1 MLDSLL
7 EREDVKKIL
16 VDICNSARYYAKETS
31 SSMGYQMY
39 SGSSQLLFL
48 FYDALFKYK
57 LIIEEMYY
65 FNDFLEQVDKLI
77 RKIDSF
83 SEIGYGINRI
93 IGRVCAYKLG
103 INDIDTD
110 YAKETVLRYIHDKY
124 IVNGYFIHG
133 YTPHYYSSIL
143 ENGFSPENYKNLY
156 AKFRNVQNI
165 LKEKKHLSL
174 MDKDFDAEAVSFTDS
189 FLMGCYYSVNSPMY
203 FSKLVSKNEFI
214 DDDLSLDAYAM
225 GDYELCLK
233 NLYKV
238 CAKLKLND
246 IEKYIFLDAFKSEW
260 KLLEKNSSTISLM
273 LITRS
278 SLGVD
283 FDIDKFITEVKDN
296 SFIEAVCKL
305 LGQRSNVL
313 VSKYIR
319 KDDITLLNLSSSKKY
334 TKEEK
339 KDSLAVELERT
350 FIRSDDEFA
359 FSNTYG
365 KVSILL
371 LVGTMCITIG
381 VILTMLS
388 FS

>member
-238 CAKLKLND
+238 CAKLKLSD
-246 IEKYIFLDAFKSEW
+246 TEKYIFLDAFKSEW

>member
-246 IEKYIFLDAFKSEW
+246 TEKYIFLDAFKSEW

>member
-57 LIIEEMYY
+57 LIIEEMCY

-246 IEKYIFLDAFKSEW
+246 TEKYIFLDAFKSEW

>member
-110 YAKETVLRYIHDKY
+110 YAKETVLRYIYDKY

-246 IEKYIFLDAFKSEW
+246 TEKYIFLDAFKSEW

-283 FDIDKFITEVKDN
+283 FDIDKFITELKDN

>member
-246 IEKYIFLDAFKSEW
+246 TEKYIFLDAFKSEW

-371 LVGTMCITIG
+371 LVGTMCIIIG

-388 FS
+388 FC

>member
-174 MDKDFDAEAVSFTDS
+174 MDKDFDAEAVSFTDN

-246 IEKYIFLDAFKSEW
+246 TEKYIFLDAFKSEW

>member
-246 IEKYIFLDAFKSEW
+246 TEKYIFLDAFKSEW

-273 LITRS
+273 LITRR

>member
-110 YAKETVLRYIHDKY
+110 YAKETVLRYIYDKY

-246 IEKYIFLDAFKSEW
+246 TEKYIFLDAFKSEW

>member
-246 IEKYIFLDAFKSEW
+246 TEKYIFLDAFKSEW

-305 LGQRSNVL
+305 LGQRSNIL

>member
-246 IEKYIFLDAFKSEW
+246 TEKYIFLDAFKSEW

-273 LITRS
+273 LVTRS

>member
-246 IEKYIFLDAFKSEW
+246 TEKYIFLDAFKSEW

-359 FSNTYG
+359 FSNTYC

>member
-1 MLDSLL
+1 
-7 EREDVKKIL
+7 
-16 VDICNSARYYAKETS
+16 
-31 SSMGYQMY
+31 
-39 SGSSQLLFL
+39 
-48 FYDALFKYK
+48 
-57 LIIEEMYY
+57 
-65 FNDFLEQVDKLI
+65 
-77 RKIDSF
+77 
-83 SEIGYGINRI
+83 
-93 IGRVCAYKLG
+93 
-103 INDIDTD
+103 
-110 YAKETVLRYIHDKY
+110 
-124 IVNGYFIHG
+124 
-133 YTPHYYSSIL
+133 
-143 ENGFSPENYKNLY
+143 
-156 AKFRNVQNI
+156 
-165 LKEKKHLSL
+165 KEKKHLSL

-350 FIRSDDEFA
+350 FIRSDEFA